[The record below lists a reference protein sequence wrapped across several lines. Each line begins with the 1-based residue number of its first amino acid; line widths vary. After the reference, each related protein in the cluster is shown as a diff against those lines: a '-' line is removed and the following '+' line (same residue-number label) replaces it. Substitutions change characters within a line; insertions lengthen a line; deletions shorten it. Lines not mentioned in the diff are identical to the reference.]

1 MNAHKPFSLCGYS
14 FQNELGF
21 QRDGDSFGPG
31 FPIGARAPCWQRI
44 PKGTAFPWQW
54 FPKAAALPWQEES
67 NETGGFVA
75 HDFVRKVVCVIPL
88 ATVGGGKGLFPPRT
102 IPFRQPQNRRVLRPP
117 GREAQEF
124 AIAESACSG
133 IGGAAERRE
142 FRKKF
147 LERSSITGGAKGR
160 R

>member
-1 MNAHKPFSLCGYS
+1 MGFLRFEMNAHKPFFICGYS

-21 QRDGDSFGPG
+21 QRDGNSFDLGSSNRG
-31 FPIGARAPCWQRI
+31 ESALLAENS
-44 PKGTAFPWQW
+44 KGDT
-54 FPKAAALPWQEES
+54 LPWQEAS

-75 HDFVRKVVCVIPL
+75 RDFVRKVVCVIPL
-88 ATVGGGKGLFPPRT
+88 ATVGGGKGLFGAGT
-102 IPFRQPQNRRVLRPP
+102 STFRQPQNRRVLRLP

>member
-1 MNAHKPFSLCGYS
+1 MPTNHFPFVGTHFKTGWESKGTAVLLA
-14 FQNELGF
+14 LGH
-21 QRDGDSFGPG
+21 
-31 FPIGARAPCWQRI
+31 PIGAGSALLAYGY
-44 PKGTAFPWQW
+44 KGDT
-54 FPKAAALPWQEES
+54 LPWQEAS

-88 ATVGGGKGLFPPRT
+88 ATVGGGKGLFGAGT

-142 FRKKF
+142 FRKKL

>member
-1 MNAHKPFSLCGYS
+1 MKGVPTNHFPFVPQTISHLWVLLS
-14 FQNELGF
+14 K
-21 QRDGDSFGPG
+21 
-31 FPIGARAPCWQRI
+31 RAGI
-44 PKGTAFPWQW
+44 PKGWRFLWPGVSNRGESALLAENSKGDT
-54 FPKAAALPWQEES
+54 LPWQEES

-88 ATVGGGKGLFPPRT
+88 ATVGGGKGLFWAGT
-102 IPFRQPQNRRVLRPP
+102 STFRQPQNRRVLRPP